1 MEVKRPS
8 EKNWPVILLIE
19 NDDNDVF
26 VFRRALAAA
35 GWCGDVRI
43 VGSATEARAY
53 FENAQPFQNPD
64 YHRLPQLIVSDS
76 RLTGGT
82 AMEFLDWLR
91 AQSFQPPIPIVILS
105 GHLSENPA
113 QQLSRIGALAFVAKT
128 GNVAVLAAS
137 LKPLLP

>member
-1 MEVKRPS
+1 MEVKRLS

-26 VFRRALAAA
+26 IFRRALATA

-53 FENAQPFQNPD
+53 FENVQSFRD
-64 YHRLPQLIVSDS
+64 TSYHRRPQLIVSDS

-82 AMEFLDWLR
+82 AMDFLDWLR
-91 AQSFQPPIPIVILS
+91 GQRFGPPIPIVILS
-105 GHLSENPA
+105 GHLGENPA
-113 QQLSRIGALAFVAKT
+113 QRLALLGACAFIAKT
-128 GNVAVLAAS
+128 GNAATLAAS
-137 LKPLLP
+137 LKPFLP

>member
-1 MEVKRPS
+1 MEVRRLS

-19 NDDNDVF
+19 NDDTDVF
-26 VFRRALAAA
+26 LFRRALAAA

-53 FENAQPFQNPD
+53 FENVRPFED
-64 YHRLPQLIVSDS
+64 TGYHRRPQLIVSDS

-91 AQSFQPPIPIVILS
+91 GQSFQPPIPIVILS
-105 GHLSENPA
+105 GHLGENPA
-113 QQLSRIGALAFVAKT
+113 RRLVQIGARAFIAKT
-128 GNVAVLAAS
+128 GDAAELAAS